1 MVATSPITTV
11 TLARRCGG
19 NRMKLV
25 ANTVGIMAPPRNPWS
40 RRKTIIDGRFQAK
53 AQARL
58 ITVKPTAEATNRTRV
73 DSRRDR

>member
-40 RRKTIIDGRFQAK
+40 SRKTIIESRFQAK
-53 AQARL
+53 AQAKL
-58 ITVKPTAEATNRTRV
+58 IAVNPTAEITNRMRV
-73 DSRRDR
+73 DKRRER